1 MRVVQLIAR
10 VNRGGTANWINLLV
24 SGLRERGF
32 EVHLLAGFVGENE
45 LEDPCF
51 THLGGERLESL
62 GRSLSLIGDLRT
74 LFEIR
79 DFLKKTNPDVINTH
93 TAKAGV
99 LGRLA
104 AIGLN
109 IKVVHTFHG
118 HLLFGY
124 FSKLK
129 TFVVIF
135 TERALDKVTDCYISV
150 GERVRDD
157 LLGAGIGKS
166 DKYSVI
172 VPGVEDFE
180 LLDSTIMR
188 IKMKIQSQEIV
199 VGWLGRLTQIKRP
212 DRVLELARLLPDV
225 IFLIGGDGELAPVLQ
240 EKATKN
246 VRFTG
251 WTTPGEFWPA
261 CNIALLTSDN
271 EGLPTSLIEAG
282 YAGLPVVAE
291 NVGSACETILDGVSG
306 FLVRGTS
313 ERTSALERL
322 LGDNDLRIKMGING
336 KKFATEKFAI
346 NVFLNSNSNVYRNC

>member
-24 SGLRERGF
+24 SGLRERGN
-32 EVHLLAGFVGENE
+32 EVHLLAGFVAENE

-51 THLGGERLESL
+51 TSLGGKRLENL
-62 GRSLSLIGDLRT
+62 GRSLSLLGDLRT

-79 DFLKKTNPDVINTH
+79 NFLREISPDVINTH

-124 FSKLK
+124 FSKIK
-129 TFVVIF
+129 TVAIICV
-135 TERALDKVTDCYISV
+135 ERILDKVTDRYISV
-150 GERVRDD
+150 GEKVRDD
-157 LLGAGIGKS
+157 LLGAGIGKAK
-166 DKYSVI
+166 KYSVI

-180 LLDSTIMR
+180 LWDSNILR
-188 IKMKIQSQEIV
+188 ERMKIQSQEIV

-212 DRVLELARLLPDV
+212 DRVLELAMLFPNV
-225 IFLIGGDGELAPVLQ
+225 IFLIGGEGELGPKLK
-240 EKATKN
+240 EDATAN
-246 VRFTG
+246 VRFAG

-261 CNIALLTSDN
+261 CTPD
-271 EGLPTSLIEAG
+271 P
-282 YAGLPVVAE
+282 
-291 NVGSACETILDGVSG
+291 
-306 FLVRGTS
+306 
-313 ERTSALERL
+313 
-322 LGDNDLRIKMGING
+322 
-336 KKFATEKFAI
+336 
-346 NVFLNSNSNVYRNC
+346 